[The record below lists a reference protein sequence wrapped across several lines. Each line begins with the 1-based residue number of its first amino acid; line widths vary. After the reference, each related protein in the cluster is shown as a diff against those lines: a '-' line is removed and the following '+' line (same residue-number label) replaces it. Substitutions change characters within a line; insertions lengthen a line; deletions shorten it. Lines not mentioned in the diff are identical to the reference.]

1 MLWWL
6 ASGASVRCFRSTPC
20 PSLKGWGDNTQKKIT
35 MKKEKPKSEVTS
47 HLTNREGQGVGLLSH
62 YYEGKI
68 EAGCDEAGRGCLAGS
83 VYAAAVIL
91 PDGYQNELLNDS
103 KQLTEKRRYALRE
116 TIERDAVAWAVGIVT
131 PEEIDK
137 INILN
142 ASILAMHR
150 ALDQLKVRPEA
161 IIVDGNRFKPYR
173 PVVNGSAVNIPYTT
187 IVKGDGKYLSIAA
200 ASILA
205 KTYRDD
211 YMNQLAE
218 EYPQYDW
225 RSNKGYPTKKHRD
238 AIKQYGI
245 TPYHRKSYNLL
256 GDGQLSFDF

>member
-1 MLWWL
+1 MLKNNYY
-6 ASGASVRCFRSTPC
+6 
-20 PSLKGWGDNTQKKIT
+20 KGK
-35 MKKEKPKSEVTS
+35 V
-47 HLTNREGQGVGLLSH
+47 
-62 YYEGKI
+62 

-91 PDGYQNELLNDS
+91 PEDYQNELLNDS
-103 KQLTEKRRYALRE
+103 KQLTEKKRYQLRE
-116 TIERDAVAWAVGIVT
+116 IIERDAVAWAVGIVT

-161 IIVDGNRFKPYR
+161 IIVDGNRFKPYQKL
-173 PVVNGSAVNIPYTT
+173 PHTT

-225 RSNKGYPTKKHRD
+225 RSNKGYPTKKHRE
-238 AIKQYGI
+238 AIKQFGI

-256 GDGQLSFDF
+256 GDGQLSLDFGEF

>member
-1 MLWWL
+1 ML
-6 ASGASVRCFRSTPC
+6 
-20 PSLKGWGDNTQKKIT
+20 K
-35 MKKEKPKSEVTS
+35 
-47 HLTNREGQGVGLLSH
+47 SH
-62 YYEGKI
+62 YYENLV

-91 PDGYQNELLNDS
+91 PPDYENDLLNDS
-103 KQLTEKRRYALRE
+103 KKLTAKKRYTLRE
-116 TIERDAVAWAVGIVT
+116 VIQRDALAWAVGIVT

-142 ASILAMHR
+142 ASFLAMHR
-150 ALDQLKVRPEA
+150 ALDQLSLRPEA
-161 IIVDGNRFKPYR
+161 VIVDGNRFKPYQDL
-173 PVVNGSAVNIPYTT
+173 PFTT

-211 YMNQLAE
+211 YMLSLAK

-225 RSNKGYPTKKHRD
+225 QSNMGYPTKKHRQ
-238 AIKQYGI
+238 AIRDHGI